1 MFDNSNSNDQPGF
14 QFQSTPA
21 PLTSP
26 MLSSTPPL
34 PLPAAD
40 APAPPAVMPAI
51 AHEPAAA
58 PATTPAVAPQPT
70 ETTSDDGLMAIKND
84 ALANLTPLVGQI
96 DQSPEEKFKTTMMLI
111 QASDNSSLIKEA
123 YAAANQIAEPKA
135 KAQALIDVINEI
147 NYFTQKQNS
156 KS

>member
-1 MFDNSNSNDQPGF
+1 MFDSSNANDQQGF
-14 QFQSTPA
+14 QLQSTPA

-26 MLSSTPPL
+26 MLSMPPL
-34 PLPAAD
+34 PLPPSDVPTA
-40 APAPPAVMPAI
+40 PAVMPAI
-51 AHEPAAA
+51 APEPASPATA
-58 PATTPAVAPQPT
+58 PALPPQLT
-70 ETTSDDGLMAIKND
+70 ETPDDDGLMAIKND

-123 YAAANQIAEPKA
+123 YSAANQIAEPKA

-147 NYFTQKQNS
+147 NYFTQKNE
-156 KS
+156 KK